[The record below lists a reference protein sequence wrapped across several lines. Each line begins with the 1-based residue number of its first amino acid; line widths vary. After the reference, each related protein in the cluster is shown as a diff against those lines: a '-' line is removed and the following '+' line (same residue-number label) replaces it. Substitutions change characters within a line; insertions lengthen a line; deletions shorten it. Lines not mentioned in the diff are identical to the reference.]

1 MVWSTSIY
9 HKLEYLGTQLLVAQ
23 EGTCH
28 CPWDKPSP
36 PLQKEKT
43 SRFHYFSLWI
53 YKSIHCYLQ
62 KKLYFNSGLSL
73 FTWKKIL
80 TSTPAASIF
89 FYPVGPTVI
98 SRFCGISEGLTFWSH
113 GGERM
118 MCLTGEQ
125 KHQRPKCGQN
135 VPKKKLIM
143 SNMILWNGVIN
154 CSCIIMY
161 HHIYFWLEFC
171 MLLCNYNSFF
181 GSFPPNFG
189 LVSSTRSKSTLT
201 ILHPPSK
208 QA

>member
-1 MVWSTSIY
+1 MRGCAS
-9 HKLEYLGTQLLVAQ
+9 
-23 EGTCH
+23 
-28 CPWDKPSP
+28 
-36 PLQKEKT
+36 
-43 SRFHYFSLWI
+43 SL
-53 YKSIHCYLQ
+53 K
-62 KKLYFNSGLSL
+62 
-73 FTWKKIL
+73 KKIL
-80 TSTPAASIF
+80 TSTPAASVF
-89 FYPVGPTVI
+89 LPCWPNVI

-113 GGERM
+113 GGESP

-125 KHQRPKCGQN
+125 KRHQRPKCGQN
-135 VPKKKLIM
+135 VVNKKNLIM

-161 HHIYFWLEFC
+161 HHIYFWLDFC
-171 MLLCNYNSFF
+171 ILLYNHNRFF